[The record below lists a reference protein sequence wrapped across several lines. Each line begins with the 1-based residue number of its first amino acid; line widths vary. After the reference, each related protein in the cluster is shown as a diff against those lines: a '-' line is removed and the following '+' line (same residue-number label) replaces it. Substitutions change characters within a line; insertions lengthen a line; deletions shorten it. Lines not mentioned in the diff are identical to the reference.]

1 MKKIFVGAILFFVV
15 LIFVSCGSHEK
26 KSEEINSESESLI
39 YDEKV
44 NGAKFSFREISKED
58 FDKIPYQYVKEQFDK
73 SFVLEKTKSGF
84 VLPLSNG
91 QKKEFI
97 NKAGDEDGQGAEK
110 FSFVGKYSSL
120 PFYVMFAE
128 YYEYS
133 LTLLVDENN
142 GEINS
147 AYDTHVP
154 FTLPNKKGFLFQSYG
169 SFFEEIEITLISIN
183 DKNRLKF
190 EWKFLLG
197 ESATKEEIKVANDK
211 FFVKYDESAFF
222 LNVEKMKPIFL
233 EISWLNGKYSSNVP
247 LRILSST
254 YLNEKIFKGCIAFEG
269 EKNIRLKID
278 NACTSSETDKI
289 IKEYKM
295 ENLPEET
302 KILKK
307 RINMIAEIY
316 SKYDAEKIK
325 DLKIWV
331 DTREENQEKKLRV
344 EY

>member
-15 LIFVSCGSHEK
+15 LIFVSCGSREK
-26 KSEEINSESESLI
+26 KSEEEYTTCCEDFSTM
-39 YDEKV
+39 
-44 NGAKFSFREISKED
+44 AKFSFREISEKE
-58 FDKIPYQYVKEQFDK
+58 FNKIPVQNFKEQLDK
-73 SFVLEKTKSGF
+73 SFVPEKINSGF

-91 QKKEFI
+91 QKKEFV
-97 NKAGDEDGQGAEK
+97 NKAEDKESLGYEK
-110 FSFVGKYSSL
+110 YSFVGKYSSL
-120 PFYVMFAE
+120 PFYIISAK
-128 YYEYS
+128 YYEDS
-133 LTLLVDENN
+133 AMILVDEN
-142 GEINS
+142 GDMEEIS
-147 AYDTHVP
+147 DPDVP

-169 SFFEEIEITLISIN
+169 SYSEEIEITLVSIT
-183 DKNRLKF
+183 DKNKLKR
-190 EWKFLLG
+190 EWDFSLG
-197 ESATKEEIKVANDK
+197 QSGTKEKIKVADDK
-211 FFVKYDESAFF
+211 FFVKYDESEFF

-233 EISWLNGKYSSNVP
+233 EISWLNGEYFSNVP

-254 YLNEKIFKGCIAFEG
+254 FLNVKIFKGCIAFEG

-278 NACTSSETDKI
+278 NACTASETDKI

-295 ENLPEET
+295 ENLQEET

-316 SKYDAEKIK
+316 SKYDAKKIK

-331 DTREENQEKKLRV
+331 DTREENQEKKLRI